1 MSPLLR
7 RPLPSR
13 LFLRLPSL
21 RSPALAL
28 VVALAASWA
37 LLPAAQAQTPTNDAT
52 YQQVCATCH
61 ASGVA
66 GAPKTG
72 DRKTWSKL
80 IAEGQTVLTAHGYV
94 GVRGMPARGGQADLS
109 VEAFA
114 AAVVHMA
121 NQAGASWKAPD
132 ERQLQAIRQEIAKRE
147 KQLAA
152 KGAKKQ

>member
-1 MSPLLR
+1 MSLLPQ
-7 RPLPSR
+7 RPLSFPLFRR
-13 LFLRLPSL
+13 LNIPLRACVL
-21 RSPALAL
+21 ALATTGAFFST
-28 VVALAASWA
+28 V
-37 LLPAAQAQTPTNDAT
+37 QAQTPSGDAT
-52 YQQVCATCH
+52 YQQVCAACH

-66 GAPKTG
+66 GAPKAG

-94 GVRGMPARGGQADLS
+94 GVRGMPARGGKADLTL
-109 VEAFA
+109 EAFA

-132 ERQLQAIRQEIAKRE
+132 ERQLQAIRQEIEKRE

-152 KGAKKQ
+152 KATKKP